1 MPVTTRSGKRLQEHS
16 PDTKTNAETVTSLR
30 ELVRC
35 SHCNCPGHNQK
46 ECFVYD
52 PKRYIMNEL
61 TKPWTICDVNRI
73 FREKEHAR
81 IERLGLGYK
90 KATKGEYMKRWIR
103 KNGKEGLTSR
113 ERAYERIFPLTVEHE
128 DKYNIDL
135 DERIL
140 YS

>member
-1 MPVTTRSGKRLQEHS
+1 MSGTTRSGKHFQ
-16 PDTKTNAETVTSLR
+16 PAPP
-30 ELVRC
+30 ELSRC

-52 PKRYIMNEL
+52 PKRYTMNEL

-73 FREKEHAR
+73 FREKEHER

-103 KNGKEGLTSR
+103 KNGKEGLASR

-135 DERIL
+135 DERML